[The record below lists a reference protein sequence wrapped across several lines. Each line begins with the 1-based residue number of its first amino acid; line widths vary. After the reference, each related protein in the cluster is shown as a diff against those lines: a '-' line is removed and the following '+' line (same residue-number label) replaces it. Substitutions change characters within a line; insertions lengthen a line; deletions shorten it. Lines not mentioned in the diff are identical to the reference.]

1 MEERK
6 LVHEDEWLYRRSWLP
21 ERKFLNPDGSATSR
35 VFKLKE
41 KDNGELSVDV
51 KSMTTANIA
60 VLDKGNFF
68 LFPIAL
74 AKVLGM
80 SSKKGKNLEFA
91 IFGLK
96 MYKNVCQISFF
107 CALEQCPKS
116 VTSRCFGL
124 VDPEGQQGTHLLSL
138 VHKRF

>member
-21 ERKFLNPDGSATSR
+21 EKKFLNPDGSATSR

-60 VLDKGNFF
+60 VLDIGNFF
-68 LFPIAL
+68 LFEIL
-74 AKVLGM
+74 
-80 SSKKGKNLEFA
+80 N
-91 IFGLK
+91 
-96 MYKNVCQISFF
+96 
-107 CALEQCPKS
+107 KS
-116 VTSRCFGL
+116 VMLIKSPQLTTYL
-124 VDPEGQQGTHLLSL
+124 DPLLNGANNAHA
-138 VHKRF
+138 VITGNGPGR